1 MLDFAKKMAIKA
13 IQKQAAPFLTAHCP
27 ASLQPRLA
35 ELLADEQAIASLLS
49 YLYDVGAGNKSF
61 SLKELDFLPR
71 SSGSNSEL
79 LNYVVP
85 SLVSKLPI
93 KLSPSSRFGAEI
105 KKMLIKLLQSQA
117 APYLLKKCP
126 SALQAPLAQLLSDDV
141 ALSSIM
147 SYIYDMATGEASF
160 SMDTLQQLPM
170 TPATRKTLSTP
181 GLIKHVFT
189 AIKPLLSSLP
199 GKLSLPVP
207 EEVSFTPANT
217 SEDAD
222 NDTMPQS
229 ARRTRSRATEKTTG
243 AGVAEKSQT
252 AAVEEDAPYS
262 PEESTSPISSEKKRS
277 RGAATARSSAAR
289 PIYSEEE
296 TDSADSAEEIA
307 LLPVDTPEDAD
318 NDTMPQS
325 AHRTRS
331 RATEKTTGAG
341 VAEKSQTAAVEED
354 APYSPEE
361 STSPISSEKKRSRGA
376 ATARSSAA
384 RPIYSEEETDSAEE
398 IALLPVDTP
407 EDADNDAMP
416 QSARR
421 TRSRTTEKSDRSR
434 SAGKKPTSAVEDDAP
449 YSPEESTSSMR
460 TEKKRSRRKASTRS
474 SDAYSMYSDADTDTS
489 DSVGKIALLPALVAG
504 GLTLSGVLSTFYT
517 LYYSI
522 CYDPLIAFS
531 VSSILGY
538 VVLGVGFFLGNKW
551 VLKPYR
557 SAKNNGNLSDGESNV
572 EGFWESFID
581 LFRSREQSVSE
592 TVGGMTGTRGT
603 TKSRTRTSLCEQGDA
618 YRQQWLDDKSELSL
632 TERGMCY
639 AKALEC
645 YNRAADKGDWNAGL
659 RYDELE
665 RLAPDSVIKISRLA
679 LVISCILIPAGL
691 VSAVY
696 GLCNEYYGYIVTY
709 GVLSANE
716 IVCAVMGVGIFIG
729 DEWVRKP
736 WCKRRALRRGAAMVR
751 RTNS

>member
-1 MLDFAKKMAIKA
+1 MWDFAKKMAIKA

-27 ASLQPRLA
+27 ESLQPRLA
-35 ELLADEQAIASLLS
+35 ELLADEQAISSLLS
-49 YLYDVGAGNKSF
+49 YLYDVGTGNKSF
-61 SLKELDFLPR
+61 SLKELDFLPI

-126 SALQAPLAQLLSDDV
+126 SALQAPLAQLLSDD
-141 ALSSIM
+141 AAISSIM

-160 SMDTLQQLPM
+160 SMETLQQLPM
-170 TPATRKTLSTP
+170 TPATRKALSTP

-207 EEVSFTPANT
+207 EEVSFTPAD
-217 SEDAD
+217 SPV
-222 NDTMPQS
+222 DTDIYTTPESDRQ
-229 ARRTRSRATEKTTG
+229 TRSRETE
-243 AGVAEKSQT
+243 Q
-252 AAVEEDAPYS
+252 
-262 PEESTSPISSEKKRS
+262 
-277 RGAATARSSAAR
+277 
-289 PIYSEEE
+289 
-296 TDSADSAEEIA
+296 
-307 LLPVDTPEDAD
+307 
-318 NDTMPQS
+318 
-325 AHRTRS
+325 
-331 RATEKTTGAG
+331 
-341 VAEKSQTAAVEED
+341 
-354 APYSPEE
+354 
-361 STSPISSEKKRSRGA
+361 
-376 ATARSSAA
+376 
-384 RPIYSEEETDSAEE
+384 
-398 IALLPVDTP
+398 
-407 EDADNDAMP
+407 
-416 QSARR
+416 
-421 TRSRTTEKSDRSR
+421 SDRSR

-449 YSPEESTSSMR
+449 YSPEESTSSTR
-460 TEKKRSRRKASTRS
+460 TEKMRSRRKASSRS
-474 SDAYSMYSDADTDTS
+474 SDAYSMYSDADTAAS

-557 SAKNNGNLSDGESNV
+557 GAKNNGNLSEGESTV

-592 TVGGMTGTRGT
+592 TVGGMTGTRAT

-618 YRQQWLDDKSELSL
+618 YRQRWLDDKSELSL

-639 AKALEC
+639 AKALDC
-645 YNRAADKGDWNAGL
+645 YSRAADKGDWDAGL
-659 RYDELE
+659 QYDELE
-665 RLAPDSVIKISRLA
+665 RLAPDSIIKISRLA
-679 LVISCILIPAGL
+679 LVISCILIAAGL

-736 WCKRRALRRGAAMVR
+736 WCKRRALRRGAAMMQHLD
-751 RTNS
+751 S